1 MNFASIF
8 IFGYIFFRVIFPRKI
23 HILWRILLGV
33 PLFLASFKALI
44 LHKLG
49 GENFFAPDL
58 PGFLLI
64 LGGFLFALVLFFFI
78 LSLLWDLGRGGWLL
92 FLWWKKKFPSRN
104 IRRKW
109 DLYAFSILLAVSF
122 LLAFLGICNG
132 IKLPAIKEIP
142 LAIPALSQENE
153 GMRIALLADLHVD
166 RFTGEKR
173 IRELVK
179 KVNAAKPDLILLL
192 GDYVDGP
199 VKRCG
204 KSLLPLKEL
213 KAPYGVYGVMGNH
226 EYFSGFDEWK
236 NFFASLPIRILYNES
251 ILLPGGLLLAG
262 VTDQVASRYGLEGP
276 DIKKALRDHPGKR
289 PILLLSHRPAF
300 AEEAAKAEVALQLS
314 GHTHG
319 GMLPL
324 LDLLVAKY
332 NKGFVS
338 GRYKVGNMLLYVMN
352 GSGIWNG
359 FPIRLFHPSEI
370 TLITLRKAPSP

>member
-23 HILWRILLGV
+23 HPGWRLLLGV

-64 LGGFLFALVLFFFI
+64 LGGYLFALVLFFFI
-78 LSLLWDLGRGGWLL
+78 LLLIWDLGRGVGLL
-92 FLWWKKKFPSRN
+92 FLWWKKKFPPKN

-109 DLYAFSILLAVSF
+109 DLYAFSILFGASF
-122 LLAFLGICNG
+122 LLASLGIYEG
-132 IKLPAIKEIP
+132 VRLPEIKEATIFLP
-142 LAIPALSQENE
+142 RLSPQNE
-153 GMRIALLADLHVD
+153 GMKIALLADIHVD
-166 RFTGEKR
+166 RFTGKKR
-173 IRELVK
+173 IKELVK
-179 KVNAAKPDLILLL
+179 RVNQTKADLILLG

-199 VKRCG
+199 VERCG
-204 KSLLPLKEL
+204 KDLLPLKEL

-236 NFFASLPIRILYNES
+236 KYFASLPIRILYNES
-251 ILLPGGLLLAG
+251 HLLPGGLLLAG
-262 VTDQVASRYGLEGP
+262 VTDPAAARYGMEKP
-276 DIKKALRDHPGKR
+276 DIKKAVGEYAKMK
-289 PILLLSHRPAF
+289 PILLLSHQPKIAK
-300 AEEAAKAEVALQLS
+300 EAAELGVDLQLS

-324 LDLLVAKY
+324 LDLLVAGY
-332 NKGFVS
+332 NNGFVS
-338 GRYKVGNMLLYVMN
+338 GKYRVKDMILYVMN

-359 FPIRLFHPSEI
+359 FPLRLFHPSEI
-370 TLITLRKAPSP
+370 TLITLKKGKE